1 MKLPKRQPRDSE
13 SLSDT
18 IDSLLTACTV
28 VLLLASLGG
37 LAALFSSLHIGLR
50 VGDILV
56 FKPDATVADSLPVT
70 AIRSALTA
78 ARTAPLPQASA
89 AAQRCTLDAAV
100 MAHGGGSLVVET
112 KSLVQ
117 PVYGVHW
124 SGAHTSTGVG
134 DCGGSVDLTMSRM
147 DLQTLVNAIGGFS
160 FNSQGNVL

>member
-1 MKLPKRQPRDSE
+1 MKFPKRPQPRDSE
-13 SLSDT
+13 TLSDT

-37 LAALFSSLHIGLR
+37 LAALFAGLHIGLR

-70 AIRSALTA
+70 AIRI
-78 ARTAPLPQASA
+78 APLPQHSA
-89 AAQRCTLDAAV
+89 AAQTCTLDPAV
-100 MAHGGGSLVVET
+100 MAHDGGSLVVET

-124 SGAHTSTGVG
+124 SGTHTSTGAG
-134 DCGGSVDLTMSRM
+134 DCGTSVNLTMSRM

-160 FNSQGNVL
+160 FNSRGNVL

>member
-13 SLSDT
+13 ATSDT
-18 IDSLLTACTV
+18 IDSLLTASTV

-56 FKPDATVADSLPVT
+56 FKPEIAVADSMAVT
-70 AIRSALTA
+70 ATRS
-78 ARTAPLPQASA
+78 APLPSPSASVPT
-89 AAQRCTLDAAV
+89 CTLDPEV
-100 MAHGGGSLVVET
+100 MVHDGGSIVVET
-112 KSLVQ
+112 KSLTE

-124 SGAHTSTGVG
+124 AGAHTSTGAG

-147 DLQTLVNAIGGFS
+147 DLQALVNAIGGFS
-160 FNSQGNVL
+160 FNDRGNVL